1 MSYIEEHTQTLERVH
16 RSEAAAE
23 HETDRGD
30 GTGKRICSVVLK
42 STQTNI
48 EIVIIVKH

>member
-23 HETDRGD
+23 HETDRD
-30 GTGKRICSVVLK
+30 ETGKRICSVVLK